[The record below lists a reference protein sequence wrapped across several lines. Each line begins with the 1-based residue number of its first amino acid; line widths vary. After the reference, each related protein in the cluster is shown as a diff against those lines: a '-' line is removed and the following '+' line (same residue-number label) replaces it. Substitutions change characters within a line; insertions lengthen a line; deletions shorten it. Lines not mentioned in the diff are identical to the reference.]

1 MKKLIKY
8 TLTLLIVLFCSA
20 LGSNSS
26 LSALNSN
33 PQFGI
38 QTVQQ
43 QDTTKRSKNDSGRV
57 INLKSPF
64 HKDNPDA
71 KDNSLPYP
79 FDDVNDNQEFGS
91 QNQSPLYLKDPKN
104 ILTSIQYDAVTG
116 NYILVTRIGDVDYRR
131 PISMTAEE
139 YKQYEAEKS
148 LRDYWM
154 ERSRSDGTAGSNEL
168 VPDLKL
174 GGQFVDKIFGSNTIS
189 IKPQGSAELTFG
201 INTTKVENPTL
212 PVNLRKTTSFDFDE
226 KIQMN
231 VTGTVGEKLKMD
243 VNYNTEATFDF
254 ENQMRLEYSGDEDE
268 IIKKIEA
275 GNVSM
280 PISNTLIT
288 GGQNLFGVKA
298 QMQFGKLSVTS
309 IFSQQKGETSVVEM
323 ENGAQKNEFE
333 ISVDKYEANRH
344 FFLSKYF
351 YDHYDQ
357 SLRNLPVINSGI
369 TINKVEVWVTNKTS
383 NFQDSRN
390 LVAYVDLG
398 EDGANISNPS
408 EFSQTGTGNL
418 PNNELNDLYQ
428 KMTNTYSGIRDINQV
443 TSTLS
448 PLAPGFVSGTDYEK
462 VENARKLSESEYSV
476 NEKLGYISLNQALN
490 ADEILAV
497 SFEYTYRGQVFR
509 VGEFTSDGV
518 SAPQT
523 LIMKLLKG
531 TNLSPQMP
539 TWKLMMKNIYN
550 IGAFQVNQED
560 FILNVLYQN
569 DNAGTAVNYL
579 PEGDIK
585 NKILLEVLNV
595 DNLNSQ
601 LDPGADG
608 MFDFIDGIT
617 IYSTNG
623 RIIFPEIEPFG
634 NYLRKK
640 INNDAIADQ
649 YVFEELYNLT
659 QNDAQQIAEKNK
671 YSLKGSYKSST
682 SSEISLNALNVEPGS
697 VSVKAG
703 GRELIE
709 NIDYTVD
716 YTLGRVKI
724 INQSL
729 LESSTPISISS
740 ENNSLF
746 NIQTK
751 TLIGVQMDYQFNDD
765 FNLGATMMHLS
776 EQPLTQKVNIG
787 DEPISNTIWGLNG
800 SYRTESEFLTRMV
813 DKIPFIETKEPS
825 SIAVEGEFAQL
836 VPGHN
841 KAIGSSGTA
850 YIDDFEGTETS
861 IDMKSL
867 SSWVLAS
874 TPQNNEALF
883 KEGNL
888 NNDLAYGYNRA
899 KLAWYVIDPLF
910 LRNSSATP
918 GHIKSDKDQQSNH
931 FVREIFEEEIWPNKE
946 RASGVPTN
954 ISVLNLAYYPEEKGP
969 YNFDVDGQ
977 AGISQGMNP
986 DGTLKAPE
994 SRWGG
999 IMRKIETN
1007 DFEAA
1012 NIAYV
1017 EFWMMDPFVYE
1028 PNHKG
1033 GNLYFNL
1040 GNISEDI
1047 LRDSRKSF
1055 ENGLP
1060 ADENITLVD
1069 STKWGRVPLVQ
1080 SLVNAFDNNTNAR
1093 RYQDVGLDG
1102 LSSKDELSYYKE
1114 YIQAI
1119 SISANLGTGSEAYV
1133 LAQKDPSNDD
1143 YHYFRGADYDSDELS
1158 ILERYKKYNGPE
1170 GNSPTSELSGSAYP
1184 TSATTLPDVED
1195 INHDNTLSETEAYYQ
1210 CKVHLA
1216 PADMQIGQNFIVDKV
1231 TSNVDLANG
1240 TNGSVDWYQFK
1251 IPVDEFKDTYG
1262 NISDFTSIRFM
1273 RMFLRDFEE
1282 DVVLRFATLDLVR
1295 DDWRRY
1301 DQSIN
1306 ENETDDIVSEAGFDI
1321 TAVNIEENASK
1332 EPVNYILPPGID
1344 RVVDPSNPQL
1354 IQLNEQAILLKVTD
1368 LEDGKG
1374 KGAYKTLNMDIR
1386 KYGKFKMDVHAEE
1399 IEGYSVRDEEVSVF
1413 VRLGSD
1419 YQDNYYEYEIPMR
1432 LTPAGLYNGDIEE
1445 DRLAVWP
1452 DENRFDFKL
1461 RLFQTIK
1468 QLRNDAV
1475 RGTNA
1480 KYSDIYDL
1488 TVGDLSNDADPQH
1501 QNHIV
1506 RIKGNPNLANI
1517 RTVMIGVKNPTNDA
1531 TGMDDHQ
1538 LKSVEVWLN
1547 EMRLTDFDED
1557 GGWAANLRVTTKLA
1571 DFGTVTWAGSKITSG
1586 FGGIEDGVNDRYK
1599 DDIFQY
1605 DLSASF
1611 ELGKFFP
1618 EKSGVRIPLYYAI
1631 SEETKSPEYNPL
1643 DPDIPLD
1650 VALENANSKTERDSI
1665 KKMSQEYTKRKSFN
1679 LTNVRIEK
1687 AEGKPKL
1694 LDVSNLSLTYS
1705 YNETYSRDVNT
1716 VRDLEKNYRGVL
1728 SYNYNNVPKN
1738 VQPFKRVKAFQN
1750 PMFRLLKDFNFYYL
1764 PTQLSFRSD
1773 LQRYY
1778 REIEKRHIPEIGSGN
1793 TELATIKIKPTFDK
1807 DFIWYRYYDLK
1818 YNLTKGLKFDF
1829 SATNTSR
1836 IDEPEGIVD
1845 RDRDRETY
1853 NIWKDSIWN
1862 NLMDGGRNIQY
1873 HHNFNL
1879 TYTVPINKIPLLN
1892 WTSVTARYAGAYDWN
1907 AGAITADTIELGNT
1921 IRNSNNIQV
1930 NGQLNLVNL
1939 YNKIGLLKRIN
1950 QKYGSNRKYKKKTE
1964 NYKKVNYEGTVAELK
1979 AGIPTSIYHKLST
1992 EDISIKVYDTQGKEV
2007 KVKVK
2012 SVTGNRAKITSSE
2025 NVKNVRVRVNGKL
2038 SESEGVLALIG
2049 ENFLRT
2055 VMSVRNISVNYSEIN
2070 STTLPGYMPQTNY
2083 FGGESYNGTKAPGFN
2098 FLVGNQDNNFA
2109 RSAAEK
2115 GWITTDEAL
2124 NEPYVMSHTQNFTIR
2139 STIEPVKGLKI
2150 DLTANRNYSRNRS
2163 EYYIYDSGN
2172 DNFTAEN
2179 LVKSGNFS
2187 MSFLSLKSAF
2197 FTIGNTGDYSSTYF
2211 DKFLDLR
2218 KEESLRL
2225 AKERYGEN
2233 YEDKKIFTKVV
2244 VGTETTK
2251 VETDYYEGYGE
2262 TSQEVLIPAFLKAYG
2277 NGGKGYNSLFPAI
2290 SRMKPNWRVTFE
2302 GLSKLPLVKRYFKS
2316 INLSHSYSATYDVG
2330 SYNTNL
2336 TYEEGDDGYSI
2347 IQDMAHNFL
2356 PLYEANSISINEQ
2369 FNPLIN
2375 VDMIWKNNFS
2385 TSFEIKRTRNLILS
2399 LSNTQLTEVASNEM
2413 IFGLGYRFDDFG
2425 MIIGS
2430 GSKQKKYKSDL
2441 NLRGDLS
2448 IRKNNTIIRKIVDEV
2463 DQLTSG
2469 QKVVTV
2475 KFSAD
2480 YVLSNRFNLRLY
2492 YDRIVNTPYVSL
2504 SYPTTTTEFGASIR
2518 FTLAN

>member
-1 MKKLIKY
+1 LKKLFKY
-8 TLTLLIVLFCSA
+8 TIALCFVVLCNA
-20 LGSNSS
+20 LYNEYPLFAFNSELQNIFSVDQQRDTSNTPQKSNRRI
-26 LSALNSN
+26 LNRKSPFFKDN
-33 PQFGI
+33 
-38 QTVQQ
+38 TNA
-43 QDTTKRSKNDSGRV
+43 KNDSLR
-57 INLKSPF
+57 
-64 HKDNPDA
+64 
-71 KDNSLPYP
+71 YP
-79 FDDVNDNQEFGS
+79 FNDENDNQEYGAHKE
-91 QNQSPLYLKDPKN
+91 SPLFLKDPSN
-104 ILTSIQYDAVTG
+104 IESSIQYDSETG
-116 NYILVTRIGDVDYRR
+116 NYILVKKIGEMNYRR

-139 YKQYEAEKS
+139 YRAFNAKNS
-148 LRDYWM
+148 IRDYWM
-154 ERSRSDGTAGSNEL
+154 QRSRNEGTTSGNEL
-168 VPDLKL
+168 VPNLKL
-174 GGQFVDKIFGSNTIS
+174 GGQFVDKIFGSNTIR

-201 INTTKVENPTL
+201 INTTNVENPTL
-212 PVNLRKTTSFDFDE
+212 PEYLRKTTSFDFDE

-268 IIKKIEA
+268 IIKKVEA

-288 GGQNLFGVKA
+288 GGQNLFGVKT

-323 ENGAQKNEFE
+323 ENGAQKNEFD
-333 ISVDKYEANRH
+333 IPVDQYEANRH

-351 YDHYDQ
+351 YDHYDEA
-357 SLRNLPVINSGI
+357 LKNLPIINSAI
-369 TINKVEVWVTNKTS
+369 SINKVEVWVTNKTS

-390 LVAYVDLG
+390 LAAFVDLG
-398 EDGANISNPS
+398 ENADNIYNSAL
-408 EFSQTGTGNL
+408 FSQTGTGNL
-418 PNNELNDLYQ
+418 PDNNLNDVYQ
-428 KMTNTYSGIRDINQV
+428 QMTVNFAGIRDINQV

-462 VENARKLSESEYSV
+462 VENARKLSESEYTV

-490 ADEILAV
+490 ADEVLAV
-497 SFEYTYRGQVFR
+497 AYEYTYRGQVFR

-523 LIMKLLKG
+523 LVMKLLKG

-550 IGAFQVNQED
+550 IGAFQVNADD
-560 FILNVLYQN
+560 FILNILYQN

-585 NKILLEVLNV
+585 NDILLKVLNL
-595 DNLNSQ
+595 DQLNSQ

-634 NYLRKK
+634 KYLRGK
-640 INNDAIADQ
+640 IGNNAIADK
-649 YVFEELYNLT
+649 YVFEELYEKT
-659 QNDAQQIAEKNK
+659 QNEAQQIAEKNK

-697 VSVKAG
+697 VNVKAG
-703 GRELIE
+703 GRELVE

-751 TLIGVQMDYQFNDD
+751 TLLGVQMDYQINDD
-765 FNLGATMMHLS
+765 FNLGATLMHLS

-787 DEPISNTIWGLNG
+787 EEPISNTIWGLNG
-800 SYRTESEFLTRMV
+800 SYHTESEFLTRMI

-825 SIAVEGEFAQL
+825 SISVEGEFAQL

-861 IDMKSL
+861 IDLKSL

-874 TPQNNEALF
+874 TPQNNDEEF
-883 KEGNL
+883 PEGNL

-910 LRNSSATP
+910 LRNNTATP
-918 GHIKSDKDQQSNH
+918 RHIKADKDQQSNH

-954 ISVLNLAYYPEEKGP
+954 ISVLNLAYYPDEKGP
-969 YNFDVDGQ
+969 YNYDVDGE
-977 AGISQGMNP
+977 AGISKGMNA
-986 DGTLKAPE
+986 DGTLKDPE

-1012 NIAYV
+1012 NIAYI
-1017 EFWMMDPFVYE
+1017 EFWMMDPFVYD
-1028 PNHKG
+1028 PNRKG
-1033 GNLYFNL
+1033 GDIYFDL
-1040 GNISEDI
+1040 GNISEDV

-1060 ADENITLVD
+1060 IDENVTLVD

-1080 SLVNAFDNNTNAR
+1080 SLVNAFDNNTQSR
-1093 RYQDVGLDG
+1093 KYQDVGLDG
-1102 LSSKDELSYYKE
+1102 LDDNDELSYFNE

-1119 SISANLGTGSEAYV
+1119 SFSFNLGSGSGAYNM
-1133 LAQKDPSNDD
+1133 AIQDPSSDD
-1143 YHYFRGADYDSDELS
+1143 YHYFRGSDYDADEVS
-1158 ILERYKKYNGPE
+1158 ILDRYKEYNGPE
-1170 GNSPTSELSGSAYP
+1170 GNSPTSDLSTETYP

-1195 INHDNTLSETEAYYQ
+1195 INHDNTLSESEAYYQ
-1210 CKVHLA
+1210 YRVHLE
-1216 PADMQIGQNFIVDKV
+1216 PDSMKVGQNFIVDKV

-1240 TNGSVDWYQFK
+1240 TKGSVNWYQFK
-1251 IPVDEFKDTYG
+1251 IPVNEYEAKFG
-1262 NISDFTSIRFM
+1262 NISDFTSIRFI
-1273 RMFLRDFEE
+1273 RMFMKKFDK
-1282 DVVLRFATLDLVR
+1282 DVIARFATLDLVR
-1295 DDWRRY
+1295 DDWRKY
-1301 DQSIN
+1301 EQAIN
-1306 ENETDDIVSEAGFDI
+1306 EDATNTLPSEAGLDI
-1321 TAVNIEENASK
+1321 TAINIEENASK
-1332 EPVNYILPPGID
+1332 EPVNYVLPPGID

-1354 IQLNEQAILLKVTD
+1354 VQLNEQSILLKTNE
-1368 LEDGKG
+1368 LENGKG
-1374 KGAYKTLNMDIR
+1374 VGAYKTLNMDVR
-1386 KYGKFKMDVHAEE
+1386 KYGKLKMDVHAEE
-1399 IEGYSVRDEEVSVF
+1399 IDGFPLQDEQVNVF
-1413 VRLGSD
+1413 IRLGSD
-1419 YQDNYYEYEIPMR
+1419 YQDNYYEYEIPLK
-1432 LTPAGLYNGDIEE
+1432 LTPPGLYNGDNND
-1445 DRLAVWP
+1445 DRLSVWP

-1461 RLFQTIK
+1461 RIFQIIK
-1468 QLRNDAV
+1468 QLRNDAMRAAGSTIDYTTV
-1475 RGTNA
+1475 
-1480 KYSDIYDL
+1480 YDMK
-1488 TVGDLSNDADPQH
+1488 VGDLTNDADPLQAE
-1501 QNHIV
+1501 QIV
-1506 RIKGNPNLANI
+1506 RVKGNPNLANV
-1517 RTVMIGVKNPTNDA
+1517 RTVMIGVKNPESDA
-1531 TGMDDHQ
+1531 TGSDDH
-1538 LKSVEVWLN
+1538 LPKSVEVWLN
-1547 EMRLTDFDED
+1547 ELRLTDFDEN

-1571 DFGTVTWAGSKITSG
+1571 DLGTVTWAGSQVTSG
-1586 FGGIEDGVNDRYK
+1586 FGGIEDGVNDRSK

-1605 DLSASF
+1605 DLSASL

-1618 EKSGVRIPLYYAI
+1618 EKSGVKIPMYYAI
-1631 SEETKSPEYNPL
+1631 SEQTISPEYNPL

-1650 VALENANSKTERDSI
+1650 VALDNAKSKGERDSI
-1665 KKMSQEYTKRKSFN
+1665 KFISQEYTKRKSFN

-1687 AEGKPKL
+1687 AGSKSKL
-1694 LDVSNLSLTYS
+1694 LDVSNLALTYS
-1705 YNETYSRDVNT
+1705 FNETYSRDVNT
-1716 VRDLEKNYRGVL
+1716 TRDLEKNYRGVL
-1728 SYNYNNVPKN
+1728 SYNFTNRPKI
-1738 VQPFKRVKAFQN
+1738 VQPFKKVKAFRK
-1750 PMFRLLKDFNFYYL
+1750 PIFKLLRDFNFYYL

-1778 REIEKRHIPEIGSGN
+1778 REIEKRNIEEPG
-1793 TELATIKIKPTFDK
+1793 LKIEPTFDK

-1836 IDEPEGIVD
+1836 IDEPDGIVDKD
-1845 RDRDRETY
+1845 RDRDAY

-1873 HHNFNL
+1873 HHNFNV
-1879 TYTVPINKIPLLN
+1879 TYTVPINKIPWFN
-1892 WTSVTARYAGAYDWN
+1892 WTSMTARYSGAYDWN

-1921 IRNSNNIQV
+1921 IRNSNNVQI
-1930 NGQLNLVNL
+1930 NGQLNMVNL
-1939 YNKIGLLKRIN
+1939 YNKIGFLKKIN
-1950 QKYGSNRKYKKKTE
+1950 RKYSSNRKYKKKVKSYT
-1964 NYKKVNYEGTVAELK
+1964 KVHFEGTLPELK
-1979 AGIPTSIYHKLST
+1979 AGIPTSIYHKLMT
-1992 EDISIKVYDTQGKEV
+1992 EDINIKVYDKKGREV
-2007 KVKVK
+2007 KVQVK
-2012 SVTGNRAKITSSE
+2012 PVTGNRAKITSTQS
-2025 NVKNVRVRVNGKL
+2025 VKDVRVRVTGRL
-2038 SESEGVLALIG
+2038 SEKENVLALIG

-2055 VMSVRNISVNYSEIN
+2055 LMSVRNISINYSEIN
-2070 STTLPGYMPQTNY
+2070 SSTLPGYLPQTNY
-2083 FGGESYNGTKAPGFN
+2083 FGGESYNGSKAPGFN
-2098 FLVGNQDNNFA
+2098 FLIGGQDKAFA
-2109 RSAAEK
+2109 RKAADK
-2115 GWITTDEAL
+2115 GWITTDPTL
-2124 NEPYVMSHTQNFTIR
+2124 NEPYAMSHTQNITLR

-2150 DLTANRNYSRNRS
+2150 DITANRNYSRNRS
-2163 EYYIYDSGN
+2163 EFYIYN
-2172 DNFTAEN
+2172 TDNSCFDAEN

-2197 FTIGNTGDYSSTYF
+2197 FTLGSTGNYASKYF
-2211 DKFLDLR
+2211 DLFLNNR
-2218 KEESLRL
+2218 KNESLRL
-2225 AKERYGEN
+2225 AQQRYGDS
-2233 YEDKKIFTKVV
+2233 YELQADPNFKGFYK
-2244 VGTETTK
+2244 
-2251 VETDYYEGYGE
+2251 GYGP

-2277 NGGKGYNSLFPAI
+2277 NGGKGYNKLFPGI
-2290 SRMKPNWRVTFE
+2290 SSMQPNWRVNFE
-2302 GLSKLPLVKRYFKS
+2302 GLSKIPFIRRYFKS
-2316 INLSHSYSATYDVG
+2316 INLSHAYTSTYDVG

-2336 TYEEGDDGYSI
+2336 TYQEGDDGFSLI
-2347 IQDMAHNFL
+2347 RDMADNYL

-2375 VDMIWKNNFS
+2375 VDMIWKNSFS

-2399 LSNTQLTEVASNEM
+2399 LSNAQLTEVASNEM
-2413 IFGLGYRFDDFG
+2413 IFGLGYRFDNFG

-2430 GSKQKKYKSDL
+2430 GSRQKKYNSDL
-2441 NLRGDLS
+2441 NLRADLS
-2448 IRKNNTIIRKIVDEV
+2448 IRKNNTIIRKIVEEV

-2469 QKVVTV
+2469 QKVVTL

-2504 SYPTTTTEFGASIR
+2504 SYPTQTTEFGASVR

>member
-1 MKKLIKY
+1 M
-8 TLTLLIVLFCSA
+8 FCSA
-20 LGSNSS
+20 FGSNYS
-26 LSALNSN
+26 LNARNSN
-33 PQFGI
+33 PEFI
-38 QTVQQ
+38 HQTTQQ
-43 QDTTKRSKNDSGRV
+43 QDTIKRANSKSGRIV
-57 INLKSPF
+57 NSKSPF
-64 HKDNPDA
+64 YKDNPDA
-71 KDNSLPYP
+71 KDNSLRYP
-79 FDDVNDNQEFGS
+79 FDDVNDNQEYGS
-91 QNQSPLYLKDPKN
+91 QKQSPLYLKDPKN
-104 ILTSIQYDAVTG
+104 ILSSIKYDPVSG
-116 NYILVTRIGDVDYRR
+116 NYILVTRVGGVDYRR

-139 YKQYEAEKS
+139 YKKYEAEKS

-154 ERSRSDGTAGSNEL
+154 ERSRRDGAGGSNEL

-298 QMQFGKLSVTS
+298 QLQFGKLSVTS
-309 IFSQQKGETSVVEM
+309 IFSQQKGETSVIEM

-357 SLRNLPVINSGI
+357 SLRNLPVINSGVS
-369 TINKVEVWVTNKTS
+369 INKVEVWVTNKTS
-383 NFQDSRN
+383 NFQNSRN
-390 LVAYVDLG
+390 FVAYIDLA
-398 EDGANISNPS
+398 ENGANISNPS
-408 EFSQTGTGNL
+408 QFSQIGTGDL

-428 KMTNTYSGIRDINQV
+428 QMTTTYSGIRDINQV

-448 PLAPGFVSGTDYEK
+448 SLAPGFVSGTDYEK
-462 VENARKLSESEYSV
+462 VENARKLSESEYTV
-476 NEKLGYISLNQALN
+476 NEKLGYISLNHALN
-490 ADEILAV
+490 ADEVLAV
-497 SFEYTYRGQVFR
+497 SFEYTHRGQVFR

-531 TNLSPQMP
+531 TNLSPRMP

-550 IGAFQVNQED
+550 IGAYQVNPDD
-560 FILNVLYQN
+560 FILNILYQN
-569 DNAGTAVNYL
+569 DNAGTGLNYL
-579 PEGDIK
+579 SEGDIK
-585 NKILLEVLNV
+585 NEILLEVLNL

-608 MFDFIDGIT
+608 MFDFINGIT

-634 NYLRKK
+634 SYLRTK
-640 INNDAIADQ
+640 INNDAIADK
-649 YVFEELYNLT
+649 YVFEELYELT
-659 QNDAQQIAEKNK
+659 QNEAQQIAEKNK
-671 YSLKGSYKSST
+671 FSLKGSYKSST

-697 VSVKAG
+697 VRVKAG

-751 TLIGVQMDYQFNDD
+751 TLMGVQMDYQFNDD

-800 SYRTESEFLTRMV
+800 SYRTESQFLTRMV

-874 TPQNNEALF
+874 TPQNNNLMF
-883 KEGNL
+883 PEGNL
-888 NNDLAYGYNRA
+888 NNDLAYGFNRA

-918 GHIKSDKDQQSNH
+918 GHIKSDKEQQSNH

-954 ISVLNLAYYPEEKGP
+954 ISVLNMAYYPEEKGP

-977 AGISQGMNP
+977 AGISQGMNF
-986 DGTLKAPE
+986 DGTLKVPE

-999 IMRKIETN
+999 VMRKIETN

-1012 NIAYV
+1012 NIAYI
-1017 EFWMMDPFVYE
+1017 EFWMMDPFVYD
-1028 PNHKG
+1028 PDHKG
-1033 GNLYFNL
+1033 GDLYFNL

-1060 ADENITLVD
+1060 TDEIVTLVD

-1080 SLVNAFDNNTNAR
+1080 SLVNAFDNNTNSR

-1102 LSSKDELSYYKE
+1102 LSSDDELSFYKE

-1119 SISANLGTGSEAYV
+1119 SISANMGAGSPAYV
-1133 LAQKDPSNDD
+1133 LAQNDPSNDD

-1170 GNSPTSELSGSAYP
+1170 GNSPTSELSGSSYP

-1210 CKVHLA
+1210 YKVHLA
-1216 PADMQIGQNFIVDKV
+1216 PTEMQVGQNFIVDKV

-1251 IPVDEFKDTYG
+1251 IPVDEFEDIYG
-1262 NISDFTSIRFM
+1262 NISGFTSIRFM
-1273 RMFLRDFEE
+1273 RMFMKDFEE
-1282 DVVLRFATLDLVR
+1282 DVVLRFATLGLVR
-1295 DDWRRY
+1295 ADWRRY

-1306 ENETDDIVSEAGFDI
+1306 EDEFDLSPSDAGFDI

-1354 IQLNEQAILLKVTD
+1354 IQLNEQAILLKITD

-1386 KYGKFKMDVHAEE
+1386 KYGKLKMDVHAEE
-1399 IEGYSVRDEEVSVF
+1399 IKGFSVRDKEVSVF
-1413 VRLGSD
+1413 IRIGSD
-1419 YQDNYYEYEIPMR
+1419 YQDNYYEYEIPLK
-1432 LTPAGLYNGDIEE
+1432 LTPAGLYNGDNED
-1445 DRLAVWP
+1445 DRLIVWP
-1452 DENRFDFKL
+1452 EENRFDFKL

-1468 QLRNDAV
+1468 ELRNDAIREV
-1475 RGTNA
+1475 GSTIE
-1480 KYSDIYDL
+1480 YSTVYDL
-1488 TVGDLSNDADPQH
+1488 TVGELSSDSDPVH
-1501 QNHIV
+1501 EGDIV
-1506 RIKGNPNLANI
+1506 RIKGNPNMGDVKTI
-1517 RTVMIGVKNPTNDA
+1517 MIGIKNPTNDA
-1531 TGMDDHQ
+1531 TGIDDN
-1538 LKSVEVWLN
+1538 LPKSVEVWLN
-1547 EMRLTDFDED
+1547 ELRLTDFDEE

-1571 DFGTVTWAGSKITSG
+1571 DFGTITWAGSKITSG

-1631 SEETKSPEYNPL
+1631 SEETISPEYNPL

-1650 VALENANSKTERDSI
+1650 IALENAKTKTERDSI

-1687 AEGKPKL
+1687 GEGKPKL
-1694 LDVSNLSLTYS
+1694 WDISNLSFTYS

-1716 VRDLEKNYRGVL
+1716 VRDLEKNYRGVI
-1728 SYNYNNVPKN
+1728 SYNYNNRPKN
-1738 VQPFKRVKAFQN
+1738 IQPFKRVKAFRK
-1750 PMFRLLKDFNFYYL
+1750 PVFRLLKDFNFYLL

-1773 LQRYY
+1773 IQRYY
-1778 REIEKRHIPEIGSGN
+1778 REIEKRNIEEPG
-1793 TELATIKIKPTFDK
+1793 LKIKPTFDK

-1818 YNLTKGLKFDF
+1818 YNLTKGLKFSF

-1836 IDEPEGIVD
+1836 IDEPDGIVD
-1845 RDRDRETY
+1845 KDRDRETY

-1862 NLMDGGRNIQY
+1862 NVMDGGRNIQY
-1873 HHNFNL
+1873 HHNFNV
-1879 TYTVPINKIPLLN
+1879 TYTLPVNKIPWFN

-1939 YNKIGLLKRIN
+1939 YNKVGVLKKIN
-1950 QKYGSNRKYKKKTE
+1950 RKYSSNRRYKKKTQ
-1964 NYKKVNYEGTVAELK
+1964 NYKKVNFESTVKELK

-2012 SVTGNRAKITSSE
+2012 SVTGNRAKITSSK
-2025 NVKNVRVRVNGKL
+2025 NVKNVRVRVNGKV
-2038 SESEGVLALIG
+2038 SESDGIFALIG

-2055 VMSVRNISVNYSEIN
+2055 LMSVRNISINYSEIN
-2070 STTLPGYMPQTNY
+2070 STTLPGYLPQTNY

-2098 FLVGNQDNNFA
+2098 FLIGNQDTNFA
-2109 RSAAEK
+2109 RSATEK
-2115 GWITTDEAL
+2115 GWVTTDEAL

-2163 EYYIYDSGN
+2163 EYYIYDSGE
-2172 DNFTAEN
+2172 DRFSAEN

-2197 FTIGNTGDYSSTYF
+2197 FTIGNTGDYSSVYF
-2211 DKFLDLR
+2211 DEFLENR
-2218 KEESLRL
+2218 KLESSRL
-2225 AKERYGEN
+2225 AKERYGDGFESFSLLD
-2233 YEDKKIFTKVV
+2233 DK
-2244 VGTETTK
+2244 GEETGF
-2251 VETDYYEGYGE
+2251 YEGYGA

-2277 NGGKGYNSLFPAI
+2277 NGGKGYNKLFPTI
-2290 SRMKPNWRVTFE
+2290 FRMKPNWRVNFE
-2302 GLSKLPLVKRYFKS
+2302 GLSKLPFIKRYFKS
-2316 INLSHSYSATYDVG
+2316 INLSHSYNATYDVG

-2336 TYEEGDDGYSI
+2336 TYEEGDDGFSI
-2347 IQDMAHNFL
+2347 IQDMADNFL

-2375 VDMIWKNNFS
+2375 IDMIWKNNFS

-2469 QKVVTV
+2469 QKVVSL

-2518 FTLAN
+2518 FTLSN

>member
-1 MKKLIKY
+1 MN
-8 TLTLLIVLFCSA
+8 TRN
-20 LGSNSS
+20 SNSE
-26 LSALNSN
+26 LEL
-33 PQFGI
+33 QI
-38 QTVQQ
+38 IQQ
-43 QDTTKRSKNDSGRV
+43 QDTTKQTNRKSGDV
-57 INLKSPF
+57 VNLKSPF

-71 KDNSLPYP
+71 KDNSLRYP

-91 QNQSPLYLKDPKN
+91 QKQSPLYLKDPQN
-104 ILTSIQYDAVTG
+104 IITSIKYDPVSG

-131 PISMTAEE
+131 PISMTAQE

-154 ERSRSDGTAGSNEL
+154 ERSRDDGSLGGDEL

-298 QMQFGKLSVTS
+298 QLQFGKLSVTS
-309 IFSQQKGETSVVEM
+309 VFSQQKGETSVVEM
-323 ENGAQKNEFE
+323 ENGAQENEFE

-357 SLRNLPVINSGI
+357 SLQNLPVVNSAVS
-369 TINKVEVWVTNKTS
+369 INKVEVWVTNKSS

-390 LVAYVDLG
+390 LVAYIDLG
-398 EDGANISNPS
+398 EDALNISNS
-408 EFSQTGTGNL
+408 AQFSQTGTGIL

-428 KMTNTYSGIRDINQV
+428 QMNTVYSGIRDINQV

-490 ADEILAV
+490 ADEVLAV
-497 SFEYTYRGQVFR
+497 SFEYIYRGQVFR

-550 IGAFQVNQED
+550 IGAYQVNPED

-579 PEGDIK
+579 QEGDVK

-634 NYLRKK
+634 SYLRTQ
-640 INNDAIADQ
+640 IGNDAIADK
-649 YVFEELYNLT
+649 YVFEELYSLT

-703 GRELIE
+703 GRELVE

-751 TLIGVQMDYQFNDD
+751 TLMGVQMDYQFNDD

-800 SYRTESEFLTRMV
+800 SYRTESQFLTRMV

-874 TPQNNEALF
+874 TPQNNDLLF
-883 KEGNL
+883 PEGNL
-888 NNDLAYGYNRA
+888 NNDLAYGFNRA

-918 GHIKSDKDQQSNH
+918 GHIKSDKEQQSNH

-954 ISVLNLAYYPEEKGP
+954 ISVLNMAYYPEEKGP

-977 AGISQGMNP
+977 AGISQGMNA
-986 DGTLKAPE
+986 DGSLKVPE

-999 IMRKIETN
+999 VMRKIETN

-1017 EFWMMDPFVYE
+1017 EFWMMDPFVYD
-1028 PNHKG
+1028 PDHKG
-1033 GNLYFNL
+1033 GDLYFNL
-1040 GNISEDI
+1040 GNVSEDI

-1060 ADENITLVD
+1060 TDEVVTLVD

-1080 SLVNAFDNNTNAR
+1080 SLVNAFDNNTNSR

-1102 LSSKDELSYYKE
+1102 LSSNDELSYYQE

-1119 SISANLGTGSEAYV
+1119 SISTNLGTGSPAYV
-1133 LAQKDPSNDD
+1133 LAQNDPSSDD
-1143 YHYFRGADYDSDELS
+1143 YHYFRGADYDSEELS

-1170 GNSPTSELSGSAYP
+1170 GNSPTSELSGSSYP

-1210 CKVHLA
+1210 YKVHLA
-1216 PADMQIGQNFIVDKV
+1216 PTEMQVGQNFIVDKV

-1240 TNGSVDWYQFK
+1240 TDGIVDWYQFK
-1251 IPVDEFKDTYG
+1251 IPVDEFEDIYG

-1273 RMFLRDFEE
+1273 RMFMKDFEE

-1301 DQSIN
+1301 EQSIN
-1306 ENETDDIVSEAGFDI
+1306 EDELDFSTSDAGFDI

-1332 EPVNYILPPGID
+1332 QPVNYILPPGID

-1368 LEDGKG
+1368 LENGKG

-1386 KYGKFKMDVHAEE
+1386 KYGKLKMDVHAEE
-1399 IEGYSVRDEEVSVF
+1399 IEGFAVRDEEVSVF
-1413 VRLGSD
+1413 IRLGSD
-1419 YQDNYYEYEIPMR
+1419 YQDNYYEYEIPLK
-1432 LTPAGLYNGDIEE
+1432 LTSPGLYNGDNED

-1452 DENRFDFKL
+1452 DENRFDFNL

-1468 QLRNDAV
+1468 QLRNDAMREV
-1475 RGTNA
+1475 GSTIE
-1480 KYSDIYDL
+1480 YSTGYNL
-1488 TVGDLSNDADPQH
+1488 SVGELSSDADPLH
-1501 QNHIV
+1501 DGHIV
-1506 RIKGNPNLANI
+1506 RIKGNPNLANVK
-1517 RTVMIGVKNPTNDA
+1517 TVMVGIKNPTNDV
-1531 TGMDDHQ
+1531 TGSDDN
-1538 LKSVEVWLN
+1538 LPKSAEVWLN
-1547 EMRLTDFDED
+1547 ELRLTDFDED

-1631 SEETKSPEYNPL
+1631 SEETISPEYNPL

-1650 VALENANSKTERDSI
+1650 VALENAASKTERDSI
-1665 KKMSQEYTKRKSFN
+1665 EKMSQEYTKRKSFN

-1694 LDVSNLSLTYS
+1694 FDISNLSLTYS

-1716 VRDLEKNYRGVL
+1716 VRDLEKNYRGVI
-1728 SYNYNNVPKN
+1728 SYNYNNRPKN
-1738 VQPFKRVKAFQN
+1738 VQPFKRVKAFQK
-1750 PMFRLLKDFNFYYL
+1750 PAFRLLKDFNFYYL

-1773 LQRYY
+1773 IQRYY
-1778 REIEKRHIPEIGSGN
+1778 REIEKRNIEEPG
-1793 TELATIKIKPTFDK
+1793 LKIKPTFDK

-1836 IDEPEGIVD
+1836 IDEPDGIVDKD
-1845 RDRDRETY
+1845 RDRDTY
-1853 NIWKDSIWN
+1853 KIWKDSIWN
-1862 NLMDGGRNIQY
+1862 NVMDGGRNIQY

-1879 TYTVPINKIPLLN
+1879 TYTVPINKIPWFN

-1939 YNKIGLLKRIN
+1939 YNKIGILKKIN
-1950 QKYGSNRKYKKKTE
+1950 RKYSSNRKYKKKTE
-1964 NYKKVNYEGTVAELK
+1964 NFKKVNFESTVDELK

-2007 KVKVK
+2007 AVKVK
-2012 SVTGNRAKITSSE
+2012 SVTGNRAKITASE

-2038 SESEGVLALIG
+2038 SESSNVFEAIG
-2049 ENFLRT
+2049 ENFLRV
-2055 VMSVRNISVNYSEIN
+2055 VMSVRNISINYSEIN
-2070 STTLPGYMPQTNY
+2070 STTLPGYLPQTNY
-2083 FGGESYNGTKAPGFN
+2083 FGGEAYNGTKAPGFN
-2098 FLVGNQDNNFA
+2098 FLIGNQDTNFA
-2109 RSAAEK
+2109 RSAAEN
-2115 GWITTDEAL
+2115 GWVTNDEAL
-2124 NEPYVMSHTQNFTIR
+2124 NEPYVMSHTQNLTIR
-2139 STIEPVKGLKI
+2139 STVEPVKGLKI
-2150 DLTANRNYSRNRS
+2150 DLTANRNYSKNRS
-2163 EYYIYDSGN
+2163 EYYLYDSGN
-2172 DNFTAEN
+2172 DSFSAEN

-2197 FTIGNTGDYSSTYF
+2197 FTIGNTGDYSSVYF
-2211 DKFLDLR
+2211 DEFLENR
-2218 KEESLRL
+2218 KLESSRL
-2225 AKERYGEN
+2225 AEKRYGDSFES
-2233 YEDKKIFTKVV
+2233 YSLLDDKGEDTGF
-2244 VGTETTK
+2244 
-2251 VETDYYEGYGE
+2251 YEGYGS

-2277 NGGKGYNSLFPAI
+2277 NGGKGYNKLFPTI
-2290 SRMKPNWRVTFE
+2290 SRMQPNWRVTFE
-2302 GLSKLPLVKRYFKS
+2302 GLSKLPLIKRYFKS
-2316 INLSHSYSATYDVG
+2316 INLSHSYNATYNVG

-2336 TYEEGDDGYSI
+2336 TYEEGDDGFSL
-2347 IQDMAHNFL
+2347 IQDMADNFL

-2375 VDMIWKNNFS
+2375 IDMIWKNNIS
-2385 TSFEIKRTRNLILS
+2385 TSFEIKRTRNLILG

-2463 DQLTSG
+2463 NQLTSG

-2518 FTLAN
+2518 FTLSN

>member
-1 MKKLIKY
+1 MEKLLKY
-8 TLTLLIVLFCSA
+8 TLTLFTLLLCSA
-20 LGSNSS
+20 IGGNYSLNARNSS
-26 LSALNSN
+26 GEF
-33 PQFGI
+33 QI
-38 QTVQQ
+38 QNLQQ
-43 QDTTKRSKNDSGRV
+43 QDTTKRVVSKNGRLV
-57 INLKSPF
+57 NNKSPF
-64 HKDNPDA
+64 HKDNPNA
-71 KDNSLPYP
+71 KDSTLRYP
-79 FDDVNDNQEFGS
+79 FEDENENQEFGS
-91 QNQSPLYLKDPKN
+91 QKESPLYLKDPKN
-104 ILTSIQYDAVTG
+104 ILTSIQYDPETG
-116 NYILVTRIGDVDYRR
+116 NYILVKRIGEMEYRR
-131 PISMTAEE
+131 GISMTAEE
-139 YKQYEAEKS
+139 YKEYEAEKS
-148 LRDYWM
+148 VRDYWM
-154 ERSRSDGTAGSNEL
+154 ERSRNDGSSGGSEL
-168 VPDLKL
+168 VPELKL

-298 QMQFGKLSVTS
+298 QLQFGKLSVTS

-333 ISVDKYEANRH
+333 ISVDQYEANRH

-351 YDHYDQ
+351 YDHYDE

-369 TINKVEVWVTNKTS
+369 SINKVEVWITNKTS
-383 NFQDSRN
+383 NFQNSRN

-398 EDGANISNPS
+398 ESAANISNPGQ
-408 EFSQTGTGNL
+408 FSQIGTGTLPGND
-418 PNNELNDLYQ
+418 LNDVYQ
-428 KMTNTYSGIRDINQV
+428 QMTTTYSNVRDINSV
-443 TSTLS
+443 TSTLG
-448 PLAPGFVSGTDYEK
+448 PLSPGFASGTDYEK
-462 VENARKLSESEYSV
+462 VENARRLSDSEYSI
-476 NEKLGYISLNQALN
+476 NDKLGYISLNQALN
-490 ADEILAV
+490 ADEVLAV
-497 SFEYTYRGQVFR
+497 SYEYTYRGQVFR

-550 IGAFQVNQED
+550 IGAYQVNQED

-569 DNAGTAVNYL
+569 DKAGSAVNYF
-579 PEGDIK
+579 PEGGPEIK
-585 NKILLEVLNV
+585 NQIFLEILNV

-608 MFDFIDGIT
+608 MFDFIDGVT
-617 IYSTNG
+617 INSTNG
-623 RIIFPEIEPFG
+623 RIIFPSIEPFG
-634 NYLRKK
+634 SYLRNE
-640 INNDAIADQ
+640 INDNALADQ
-649 YVFEELYNLT
+649 YVFEELYELT
-659 QNDAQQIAEKNK
+659 QNEAQQIAEKNK
-671 YSLKGSYKSST
+671 FSLKGSYKSST

-751 TLIGVQMDYQFNDD
+751 TLMGVQMDYEFNND
-765 FNLGATMMHLS
+765 FNMGATLMHLS

-813 DKIPFIETKEPS
+813 DKIPFIDTKEPS
-825 SIAVEGEFAQL
+825 SISVEGEFAQL

-874 TPQNNEALF
+874 TPQNNDLQF
-883 KEGNL
+883 PEGNL

-931 FVREIFEEEIWPNKE
+931 YVREIFEEEIWPNKE

-954 ISVLNLAYYPEEKGP
+954 ISVLNMAYYPDEKGP

-977 AGISQGMNP
+977 ANISLGMNP
-986 DGTLKAPE
+986 DGTLKDPK

-999 IMRKIETN
+999 VMRKIETN

-1028 PNHKG
+1028 PDHKG
-1033 GNLYFNL
+1033 GDIYFNL
-1040 GNISEDI
+1040 GNVSEDI

-1060 ADENITLVD
+1060 TDEVVTLVD

-1080 SLVNAFDNNTNAR
+1080 SLVNAFDNNTNSR
-1093 RYQDVGLDG
+1093 KYQDVGLDG
-1102 LSSKDELSYYKE
+1102 LSSEDELSHYKE

-1119 SISANLGTGSEAYV
+1119 SISANLGSGSEAYV
-1133 LAQKDPSNDD
+1133 LAQNDPSSDD
-1143 YHYFRGADYDSDELS
+1143 YHYFRGADYDSDEVS
-1158 ILERYKKYNGPE
+1158 ILDRYKQFNGPE
-1170 GNSPTSELSGSAYP
+1170 GNSPTSSGSGYP

-1195 INHDNTLSETEAYYQ
+1195 INHDNTLSESEAYYQ
-1210 CKVHLA
+1210 YKVHLA
-1216 PADMQIGQNFIVDKV
+1216 PDEMEIGQNFIVDKV

-1240 TNGSVDWYQFK
+1240 TPGTVNWYQFK
-1251 IPVDEFKDTYG
+1251 IPVDEYENTYG

-1273 RMFLRDFEE
+1273 RMFMKDFEE
-1282 DVVLRFATLDLVR
+1282 DVILRFATLDLVR

-1306 ENETDDIVSEAGFDI
+1306 EDPLDGSLSDAGFDI
-1321 TAVNIEENASK
+1321 TAINIEENASK

-1386 KYGKFKMDVHAEE
+1386 KYGKLKMDVHAEE
-1399 IEGYSVRDEEVSVF
+1399 IEGYTLNDEEVHVF
-1413 VRLGSD
+1413 IRLGAD
-1419 YQDNYYEYEIPMR
+1419 YQDNYYEYEIPLK
-1432 LTPAGLYNGDIEE
+1432 LTEPGIYDGNNDN
-1445 DRLAVWP
+1445 DRLSVWP

-1468 QLRNDAV
+1468 QLRNDGLREA
-1475 RGTNA
+1475 GSTLQ
-1480 KYSDIYDL
+1480 YSDVYDVR
-1488 TVGDLSNDADPQH
+1488 VGDITNDADPLH
-1501 QNHIV
+1501 ADHIV
-1506 RIKGNPNLANI
+1506 RIKGNPNLANVK
-1517 RTVMIGVKNPTNDA
+1517 TVMIGVKNPDEDA
-1531 TGMDDHQ
+1531 SGSDDN
-1538 LKSVEVWLN
+1538 LPKSVEVWLN
-1547 EMRLTDFDED
+1547 ELRLSDFDED

-1631 SEETKSPEYNPL
+1631 SEETISPEYNPL

-1665 KKMSQEYTKRKSFN
+1665 ERISQEYTKRKSFN

-1694 LDVSNLSLTYS
+1694 LDVSNLAVTYS
-1705 YNETYSRDVNT
+1705 FNETYSRDVNT
-1716 VRDLEKNYRGVL
+1716 IRDLEKNYRGVL
-1728 SYNYNNVPKN
+1728 SYNYNNRPKN
-1738 VQPFKRVKAFQN
+1738 VQPFKKVKAFQK

-1778 REIEKRHIPEIGSGN
+1778 REIEKRNIDEPG
-1793 TELATIKIKPTFDK
+1793 IKIKPTFDK
-1807 DFIWYRYYDLK
+1807 DFVWYRYYDLK

-1873 HHNFNL
+1873 HHNFNV
-1879 TYTVPINKIPLLN
+1879 TYTVPINKIPFLN
-1892 WTSVTARYAGAYDWN
+1892 WTSLNTRYSGSYDWN
-1907 AGAITADTIELGNT
+1907 AGAITSDTIELGNT

-1930 NGQLNLVNL
+1930 NGQLNMVNL
-1939 YNKIGLLKRIN
+1939 YNKVGLLKKIN
-1950 QKYGSNRKYKKKTE
+1950 RKYSSNRKYKKKAKD
-1964 NYKKVNYEGTVAELK
+1964 YKKVNFESNVDELK
-1979 AGIPTSIYHKLST
+1979 AGIPTSIYHKLMT
-1992 EDISIKVYDTQGKEV
+1992 TDITVKAYDKQGKEV
-2007 KVKVK
+2007 KLKVK
-2012 SVTGNRAKITSSE
+2012 AVTGNRAKITSSV
-2025 NVKNVRVRVNGKL
+2025 NVKDVRVRVNGRLTEKD
-2038 SESEGVLALIG
+2038 GILAIIG

-2055 VMSVRNISVNYSEIN
+2055 LMSVRNISLNYSEIN
-2070 STTLPGYMPQTNY
+2070 STTLPGYLPQTNY

-2098 FLVGNQDNNFA
+2098 FLVGNQDKSFA
-2109 RSAAEK
+2109 RNAAAD

-2124 NEPYVMSHTQNFTIR
+2124 NEPFVMTHTQNFTIR

-2150 DLTANRNYSRNRS
+2150 DLTANRNFSRNRS
-2163 EYYIYDSGN
+2163 EYYIYDEGN
-2172 DNFTAEN
+2172 DEFSAEN

-2197 FTIGNTGDYSSTYF
+2197 FTIGNTGDYSSEYF
-2211 DKFLDLR
+2211 DEFLTNR
-2218 KEESLRL
+2218 KLESMRL
-2225 AKERYGEN
+2225 AKNRYGEDYLN
-2233 YEDKKIFTKVV
+2233 QKETIV
-2244 VGTETTK
+2244 VGEGVNQQT
-2251 VETDYYEGYGE
+2251 VETGYYVGYGA

-2277 NGGKGYNSLFPAI
+2277 DGGNGYNKIFPGIAK
-2290 SRMKPNWRVTFE
+2290 MKPNWRVTFE
-2302 GLSKLPLVKRYFKS
+2302 GLSKLPLIKRYFKS
-2316 INLSHSYSATYDVG
+2316 INLSHAYTSTYDVG

-2336 TYEEGDDGYSI
+2336 TYEAGDDGYSI
-2347 IQDMAHNFL
+2347 IQDMSNNFL

-2399 LSNTQLTEVASNEM
+2399 LANTQLTEVASNEM
-2413 IFGLGYRFDDFG
+2413 IFGVGYRFDNFG

-2430 GSKQKKYKSDL
+2430 GSKQKKFKSDL

-2448 IRKNNTIIRKIVDEV
+2448 IRKNSTIIRKIVDEV

-2504 SYPTTTTEFGASIR
+2504 SYPTTTTEFGASVR
-2518 FTLAN
+2518 FTLSN

>member
-1 MKKLIKY
+1 MEKLLKY
-8 TLTLLIVLFCSA
+8 TLTLFTLLLCSA
-20 LGSNSS
+20 IGGNYSLNARNSS
-26 LSALNSN
+26 GEFQISN
-33 PQFGI
+33 L
-38 QTVQQ
+38 QQ
-43 QDTTKRSKNDSGRV
+43 QDTTKRVVSKNGRLV
-57 INLKSPF
+57 NNKSPF
-64 HKDNPDA
+64 HKDNPNA
-71 KDNSLPYP
+71 KDSTLRYP
-79 FDDVNDNQEFGS
+79 FEDENENQEFGS
-91 QNQSPLYLKDPKN
+91 QKESPLYLKDPKN
-104 ILTSIQYDAVTG
+104 ILTSIQYDPETG
-116 NYILVTRIGDVDYRR
+116 NYILVKRIGEMEYRR
-131 PISMTAEE
+131 GISMTAEE
-139 YKQYEAEKS
+139 YKEYEAEKS
-148 LRDYWM
+148 VRDYWM
-154 ERSRSDGTAGSNEL
+154 ERSRNDGNSGGSEL
-168 VPDLKL
+168 VPELKL

-298 QMQFGKLSVTS
+298 QLQFGKLSVTS

-333 ISVDKYEANRH
+333 ISVDQYEANRH

-351 YDHYDQ
+351 YDHYDE

-369 TINKVEVWVTNKTS
+369 SINKVEVWITNKTS
-383 NFQDSRN
+383 NFQNSRN

-398 EDGANISNPS
+398 ESAANISNPGQ
-408 EFSQTGTGNL
+408 FSQIGTGTLPGND
-418 PNNELNDLYQ
+418 LNDVYQ
-428 KMTNTYSGIRDINQV
+428 QMTTTYSNVRDINSV
-443 TSTLS
+443 TSTLG
-448 PLAPGFVSGTDYEK
+448 PLAPGFASGTDYEK
-462 VENARKLSESEYSV
+462 VENARRLSDSEYSI
-476 NEKLGYISLNQALN
+476 NDKLGYISLNQALN
-490 ADEILAV
+490 ADEVLAV
-497 SFEYTYRGQVFR
+497 SYEYTYRGQVFR

-531 TNLSPQMP
+531 TNLNPTLP
-539 TWKLMMKNIYN
+539 TWELMMKNIYN
-550 IGAFQVNQED
+550 IGAYQVNAED

-569 DNAGTAVNYL
+569 DQAGSQLNYL
-579 PEGDIK
+579 DVDGAGK
-585 NKILLEVLNV
+585 NEILLRLMNL

-601 LDPGADG
+601 LDPSPDG
-608 MFDFIDGIT
+608 MFDFLDGVT
-617 IYSTNG
+617 INSTNG
-623 RIIFPEIEPFG
+623 RIIFPSIEPFG
-634 NYLRKK
+634 SYLRNE
-640 INNDAIADQ
+640 INDNALADQ
-649 YVFEELYNLT
+649 YVFEELYELT
-659 QNDAQQIAEKNK
+659 QNEAQQIAEKNK
-671 YSLKGSYKSST
+671 FSLKGSYKSST
-682 SSEISLNALNVEPGS
+682 SSEISLNALNVQPGS
-697 VSVKAG
+697 VEVKAG
-703 GRELIE
+703 GIKLIE

-724 INQSL
+724 INQAL
-729 LESSTPISISS
+729 LEAGTPISISS
-740 ENNSLF
+740 ESNSLF

-751 TLIGVQMDYQFNDD
+751 TLVGVQMDYQFNND
-765 FNLGATMMHLS
+765 FNLGATVMHLS

-800 SYRTESEFLTRMV
+800 SYRTESMFLTNLV
-813 DKIPFIETKEPS
+813 DKLPFIETKEPS
-825 SIAVEGEFAQL
+825 QISIEGEFAQL
-836 VPGHN
+836 MPGHN

-861 IDMKSL
+861 IDMKNYN
-867 SSWVLAS
+867 SWVLAS
-874 TPQNNEALF
+874 TPQNHPDF
-883 KEGNL
+883 KEGDL

-910 LRNSSATP
+910 NRNTSTTP
-918 GHIKSDKDQQSNH
+918 AHIRSDKEQLSNH
-931 FVREIFEEEIWPNKE
+931 YVREIYEEEIWPNKE
-946 RASGVPTN
+946 TATGVPTN
-954 ISVLNLAYYPEEKGP
+954 ISVLNLAYYPSEKGP
-969 YNFDVDGQ
+969 YNFDVDGFSD
-977 AGISQGMNP
+977 ISTGMNE
-986 DGTLKAPE
+986 DGTLRDPE
-994 SRWGG
+994 TRWGG

-1012 NIAYV
+1012 NIAYI
-1017 EFWMMDPFVYE
+1017 EFWMMDPFAYDKT
-1028 PNHKG
+1028 HKG
-1033 GNLYFNL
+1033 GDVLINL

-1047 LRDSRKSF
+1047 LRDSRKGF

-1060 ADENITLVD
+1060 TDEVVTLVD

-1080 SLVNAFDNNTNAR
+1080 SLVNAFDNNTNSR
-1093 RYQDVGLDG
+1093 KYQDVGLDG
-1102 LSSKDELSYYKE
+1102 LSSEDELSHYKE

-1119 SISANLGTGSEAYV
+1119 SISANLGSGSEAYV
-1133 LAQKDPSNDD
+1133 LAQNDPSSDD
-1143 YHYFRGADYDSDELS
+1143 YHYFRGADYDSDEVS
-1158 ILERYKKYNGPE
+1158 ILDRYKQFNGPE
-1170 GNSPTSELSGSAYP
+1170 GNSPTSSGSGYP

-1195 INHDNTLSETEAYYQ
+1195 INHDNTLSESEAYYQ
-1210 CKVHLA
+1210 YKVHLA
-1216 PADMQIGQNFIVDKV
+1216 PDEMEIGQNFIVDKV

-1240 TNGSVDWYQFK
+1240 TPGTVNWYQFK
-1251 IPVDEFKDTYG
+1251 IPVDEYENTYG

-1273 RMFLRDFEE
+1273 RMFMKDFEE
-1282 DVVLRFATLDLVR
+1282 DVILRFATLDLVR

-1306 ENETDDIVSEAGFDI
+1306 EDPLDGSLSDAGFDI
-1321 TAVNIEENASK
+1321 TAINIEENASK

-1386 KYGKFKMDVHAEE
+1386 KYGKLKMDVHAEE
-1399 IEGYSVRDEEVSVF
+1399 IEGYTLNDEEVHVF
-1413 VRLGSD
+1413 IRLGAD
-1419 YQDNYYEYEIPMR
+1419 YQDNYYEYEIPLK
-1432 LTPAGLYNGDIEE
+1432 LTEPGIYDGNNDN
-1445 DRLAVWP
+1445 DRLSVWP

-1468 QLRNDAV
+1468 QLRNDGLREA
-1475 RGTNA
+1475 GSTLQ
-1480 KYSDIYDL
+1480 YSDVYDVR
-1488 TVGDLSNDADPQH
+1488 VGDITNDADPLH
-1501 QNHIV
+1501 ADHIV
-1506 RIKGNPNLANI
+1506 RIKGNPNLANVK
-1517 RTVMIGVKNPTNDA
+1517 TVMIGVKNPDEDA
-1531 TGMDDHQ
+1531 SGSDDN
-1538 LKSVEVWLN
+1538 LPKSVEVWLN
-1547 EMRLTDFDED
+1547 ELRLSDFDED

-1631 SEETKSPEYNPL
+1631 SEETISPEYNPL

-1665 KKMSQEYTKRKSFN
+1665 ERISQEYTKRKSFN

-1694 LDVSNLSLTYS
+1694 LDVSNLAVTYS
-1705 YNETYSRDVNT
+1705 FNETYSRDVNT
-1716 VRDLEKNYRGVL
+1716 IRDLEKNYRGVL
-1728 SYNYNNVPKN
+1728 SYNYNNRPKN
-1738 VQPFKRVKAFQN
+1738 VQPFKKVKAFQK

-1778 REIEKRHIPEIGSGN
+1778 REIEKRNIDEPG
-1793 TELATIKIKPTFDK
+1793 IKIKPTFDK
-1807 DFIWYRYYDLK
+1807 DFVWYRYYDLK

-1873 HHNFNL
+1873 HHNFNV
-1879 TYTVPINKIPLLN
+1879 TYTVPINKIPFLN
-1892 WTSVTARYAGAYDWN
+1892 WTSLNTRYSGSYDWN
-1907 AGAITADTIELGNT
+1907 AGAITSDTIELGNT

-1930 NGQLNLVNL
+1930 NGQLNMVNL
-1939 YNKIGLLKRIN
+1939 YNKVGLLKKIN
-1950 QKYGSNRKYKKKTE
+1950 RKYSSNRKYKKKAKD
-1964 NYKKVNYEGTVAELK
+1964 YKKVNFESNVDELK
-1979 AGIPTSIYHKLST
+1979 AGIPTSIYHKLMT
-1992 EDISIKVYDTQGKEV
+1992 TDITVKAYDKQGKEV
-2007 KVKVK
+2007 KLKVK
-2012 SVTGNRAKITSSE
+2012 AVTGNRAKITSSV
-2025 NVKNVRVRVNGKL
+2025 NVKDVRVRVNGRLTEKD
-2038 SESEGVLALIG
+2038 GILAIIG

-2055 VMSVRNISVNYSEIN
+2055 LMSVRNISLNYSEIN
-2070 STTLPGYMPQTNY
+2070 STTLPGYLPQTNY

-2098 FLVGNQDNNFA
+2098 FLVGNQDKSFA
-2109 RSAAEK
+2109 RNAAAD

-2124 NEPYVMSHTQNFTIR
+2124 NEPFVMTHTQNFTIR

-2150 DLTANRNYSRNRS
+2150 DLTANRNFSRNRS
-2163 EYYIYDSGN
+2163 EYYIYDEGN
-2172 DNFTAEN
+2172 DEFSAEN

-2197 FTIGNTGDYSSTYF
+2197 FTIGNTGDYSSEYF
-2211 DKFLDLR
+2211 DEFLTNR
-2218 KEESLRL
+2218 KLESMRL
-2225 AKERYGEN
+2225 AKNRYGEDYLN
-2233 YEDKKIFTKVV
+2233 QK
-2244 VGTETTK
+2244 ETIVIGEGVNQQT
-2251 VETDYYEGYGE
+2251 VETGYYEGYGP

-2277 NGGKGYNSLFPAI
+2277 GGGSKYNKLFPSI
-2290 SRMKPNWRVTFE
+2290 TKMMPNWRVTFD
-2302 GLSKLPLVKRYFKS
+2302 GLSKLPLIKRYFKS
-2316 INLSHSYSATYDVG
+2316 INLSHAYTSTYDVG

-2336 TYEEGDDGYSI
+2336 TYEAGDDGYSI
-2347 IQDMAHNFL
+2347 IQDMSNNFL
-2356 PLYEANSISINEQ
+2356 PMYEANSISINEQ

-2375 VDMIWKNNFS
+2375 VDMMWKNNF
-2385 TSFEIKRTRNLILS
+2385 TTTFEIKRTRNLILS
-2399 LSNTQLTEVASNEM
+2399 LANTQLTEVASSEF
-2413 IFGLGYRFDDFG
+2413 IFGLGYRFDNLG
-2425 MIIGS
+2425 LIIGQ
-2430 GSKQKKYKSDL
+2430 GSSQKKFNSSL

-2469 QKVVTV
+2469 QKVVTI
-2475 KFSAD
+2475 KMSAD
-2480 YVLSNRFNLRLY
+2480 YVLSSRFNLRLY
-2492 YDRIVNTPYVSL
+2492 YDRIVNEPYVSL
-2504 SYPTTTTEFGASIR
+2504 SYPTTTTEFGVSVR

>member
-1 MKKLIKY
+1 M
-8 TLTLLIVLFCSA
+8 
-20 LGSNSS
+20 
-26 LSALNSN
+26 
-33 PQFGI
+33 
-38 QTVQQ
+38 QQ
-43 QDTTKRSKNDSGRV
+43 QDTTRVATKNNGRIVNKR
-57 INLKSPF
+57 SPF
-64 HKDNPDA
+64 HKDNPNARDS
-71 KDNSLPYP
+71 SLRYP
-79 FDDVNDNQEFGS
+79 FDDENDNKEFGS
-91 QNQSPLYLKDPKN
+91 QLVSPLYLKDPN
-104 ILTSIQYDAVTG
+104 NLTTTIQYDPLTG
-116 NYILVTRIGDVDYRR
+116 NYILVRRIGGFDYRR
-131 PISMTAEE
+131 PIRMTAEE
-139 YKQYEAEKS
+139 YKRYEEEYS
-148 LRDYWM
+148 IRNYWM
-154 ERSRSDGTAGSNEL
+154 DRSRNASGAGGSEL
-168 VPDLKL
+168 VPELKL

-268 IIKKIEA
+268 IIKRIEA

-298 QMQFGKLSVTS
+298 QLQFGKLSVTS
-309 IFSQQKGETSVVEM
+309 VFSQQKGETSVVEM

-333 ISVDKYEANRH
+333 ISADEYEANRH

-351 YDHYDQ
+351 YDHYDE
-357 SLRNLPVINSGI
+357 SLRNLPVINSAVSV
-369 TINKVEVWVTNKTS
+369 NKVEVWVTNKTS

-390 LVAYVDLG
+390 LVAFTDLA
-398 EDGANISNPS
+398 ESTANISNS
-408 EFSQTGTGNL
+408 GLFSQVGTGDL
-418 PNNELNDLYQ
+418 PDNELNDLYTQ
-428 KMTNTYSGIRDINQV
+428 MTGVYSNIRDINQV

-448 PLAPGFVSGTDYEK
+448 PLAPGFTSGRDYEK
-462 VENARKLSESEYSV
+462 IENARKLSQSEYSI

-518 SAPQT
+518 SAPQS

-539 TWKLMMKNIYN
+539 TWTLMMKNIYN
-550 IGAFQVNQED
+550 IGAYQVNQED

-569 DNAGTAVNYL
+569 DKAGSDINYF
-579 PEGDIK
+579 PKDASGTTDID
-585 NKILLEVLNV
+585 NEILLTVLNL

-617 IYSTNG
+617 INSTNG
-623 RIIFPEIEPFG
+623 RIIFPMIEPFG
-634 NYLRKK
+634 SYLRGK
-640 INNDAIADQ
+640 INNNGIADD
-649 YVFEELYNLT
+649 YVFEELYSKT
-659 QNDAQQIAEKNK
+659 QNEAQQLAEKNK
-671 YSLKGSYKSST
+671 FSLKGSYKSST

-697 VSVKAG
+697 VMVKAG

-740 ENNSLF
+740 ENNTLF

-751 TLIGVQMDYQFNDD
+751 TLLGVQMDYQFNDD
-765 FNLGATMMHLS
+765 FNMGATVMHLS

-800 SYRTESEFLTRMV
+800 SYRTESQFLTRMI

-825 SIAVEGEFAQL
+825 SISVEGEFAQL
-836 VPGHN
+836 MPGHN

-874 TPQNNEALF
+874 TPQNNDVDF
-883 KEGNL
+883 PEGNL
-888 NNDLAYGYNRA
+888 NNDLAYGFNRA

-918 GHIKSDKDQQSNH
+918 SHIKSDKDQQSNH

-954 ISVLNLAYYPEEKGP
+954 ISVLNMAYYPSEKGP

-977 AGISQGMNP
+977 GGISQGMAA
-986 DGTLKAPE
+986 DGSLIDPE
-994 SRWGG
+994 TRWGG

-1017 EFWMMDPFVYE
+1017 EFWMMDPFVYD
-1028 PNHKG
+1028 PDHKG
-1033 GNLYFNL
+1033 GDLFFNL
-1040 GNISEDI
+1040 GNVSEDI

-1060 ADENITLVD
+1060 TSAEVTLVD

-1080 SLVNAFDNNTNAR
+1080 SLVNAFDNNTESR
-1093 RYQDVGLDG
+1093 KYQDVGFDG
-1102 LSSKDELSYYKE
+1102 LSSEDELSFYSD
-1114 YIQAI
+1114 YIEAI
-1119 SISANLGTGSEAYV
+1119 SISAALGTGSPAYTMA
-1133 LAQKDPSNDD
+1133 LGDASSDD
-1143 YHYFRGADYDSDELS
+1143 YHYFRGADYDSDEVS
-1158 ILERYKKYNGPE
+1158 ILDRYKEYNGPE
-1170 GNSPTSELSGSAYP
+1170 GNSPTAELSASPYP

-1210 CKVHLA
+1210 YKVHLS
-1216 PADMQIGQNFIVDKV
+1216 PSEMQIGQNFIVDKV

-1240 TNGSVDWYQFK
+1240 TDGSVDWYQFK
-1251 IPVDEFKDTYG
+1251 IPVDEFEDLYG

-1273 RMFLRDFEE
+1273 RMFMKNFEE

-1306 ENETDDIVSEAGFDI
+1306 EDVNDVMPSEAGFDI

-1374 KGAYKTLNMDIR
+1374 RGAYKTLNMDIR
-1386 KYGKFKMDVHAEE
+1386 QYGKLKMDVHAEE
-1399 IEGYSVRDEEVSVF
+1399 IEGALLRDGEVNVF
-1413 VRLGSD
+1413 VRIGAD
-1419 YQDNYYEYEIPMR
+1419 YQDNYYEYEIPLKLTPPGLYDDNSDDDR
-1432 LTPAGLYNGDIEE
+1432 LT
-1445 DRLAVWP
+1445 VWP

-1468 QLRNDAV
+1468 QLRNDAL
-1475 RGTNA
+1475 RGGTGS
-1480 KYSDIYDL
+1480 YSDVFDMR
-1488 TVGDLSNDADPQH
+1488 VGDISSSADPLH
-1501 QNHIV
+1501 QDHIV
-1506 RIKGNPNLANI
+1506 RIKGNPNMANV
-1517 RTVMIGVKNPTNDA
+1517 RTVMIGVKNPDEDI
-1531 TGMDDHQ
+1531 TGSDDD
-1538 LKSVEVWLN
+1538 LPKSAEVWLN
-1547 EMRLTDFDED
+1547 ELRLTDFDEE

-1571 DFGTVTWAGSKITSG
+1571 DFGTVTWAGSQITSG
-1586 FGGIEDGVNDRYK
+1586 FGGIEDGVNDRSK

-1631 SEETKSPEYNPL
+1631 SEETVSPEYNPL

-1650 VALENANSKTERDSI
+1650 VAIENAPNKAARDSI
-1665 KKMSQEYTKRKSFN
+1665 KKTSQQYTKRKSFN

-1687 AEGKPKL
+1687 PDGKPKI

-1705 YNETYSRDVNT
+1705 HNETYSRDVNT
-1716 VRDLEKNYRGVL
+1716 VRDLEKNYRGVI
-1728 SYNYNNVPKN
+1728 SYNYNNRPKN
-1738 VQPFKRVKAFQN
+1738 IQPFKKVKAFQK
-1750 PMFRLLKDFNFYYL
+1750 PVFRLLKDFNFYYL
-1764 PTQLSFRSD
+1764 PTQLSIRSD
-1773 LQRYY
+1773 VQRYY
-1778 REIEKRHIPEIGSGN
+1778 REIERRHIAELSSSGDSQP
-1793 TELATIKIKPTFDK
+1793 TIKIKPTYDK

-1845 RDRDRETY
+1845 RDRDRESY

-1862 NLMDGGRNIQY
+1862 NVMDGGRNIKY
-1873 HHNFNL
+1873 HHNFNI

-1892 WTSVTARYAGAYDWN
+1892 WTSITTRYSGAYDWN
-1907 AGAITADTIELGNT
+1907 AGAITADTINLGNT

-1930 NGQLNLVNL
+1930 NGQLNMVNL
-1939 YNKIGLLKRIN
+1939 YNKVGLLKKIN
-1950 QKYGSNRKYKKKTE
+1950 RKYSSSRKYKKKTKK
-1964 NYKKVNYEGTVAELK
+1964 YKKVNYEGKVEELK
-1979 AGIPTSIYHKLST
+1979 AGEATSIYHKLMT
-1992 EDISIKVYDTQGKEV
+1992 EEITIKVYDTQGKEV

-2012 SVTGNRAKITSSE
+2012 PVTGNRAKITSSK
-2025 NVKNVRVRVNGKL
+2025 NVKNVRVRVTGRV
-2038 SESEGVLALIG
+2038 SEKDGVFALIG

-2055 VMSVRNISVNYSEIN
+2055 LMSVRNISLNYSEIN
-2070 STTLPGYMPQTNY
+2070 ATTLPGYLPQTNY
-2083 FGGESYNGTKAPGFN
+2083 FGGESYNGTKAPGFG
-2098 FLVGNQDNNFA
+2098 FLVGNQDSNFA
-2109 RSAAEK
+2109 REAANN

-2124 NEPYVMSHTQNFTIR
+2124 NEPYIMSHTQNFTIR

-2172 DNFTAEN
+2172 DNFSAEN

-2187 MSFLSLKSAF
+2187 MSFLSMKSAF
-2197 FTIGNTGDYSSTYF
+2197 FTIGNTGDYSSEYF
-2211 DKFLDLR
+2211 DEFLANR
-2218 KEESLRL
+2218 KLESLRL
-2225 AKERYGEN
+2225 AKERYGPDYVNQKEIITIGEGEN
-2233 YEDKKIFTKVV
+2233 EQT
-2244 VGTETTK
+2244 
-2251 VETDYYEGYGE
+2251 VETGYYKGYGSN
-2262 TSQEVLIPAFLKAYG
+2262 SQEVLIPSFLKAYG
-2277 NGGKGYNSLFPAI
+2277 NGKSGYNKLFPGIA
-2290 SRMKPNWRVTFE
+2290 RMKPNWRVTFE
-2302 GLSKLPLVKRYFKS
+2302 GLSKIPLVKRYFKS
-2316 INLSHSYSATYDVG
+2316 INISHAYTSTYDVG

-2336 TYEEGDDGYSI
+2336 QFDSNADGFSI
-2347 IQDMAHNFL
+2347 IRDMSNNFL
-2356 PLYEANSISINEQ
+2356 PYYEANSVSINEQ

-2385 TSFEIKRTRNLILS
+2385 TSFEIKRTRNLILG

-2413 IFGLGYRFDDFG
+2413 IFGLGYRFDNFG

-2430 GSKQKKYKSDL
+2430 GSKQKKFKSDL

-2448 IRKNNTIIRKIVDEV
+2448 IRKNSTIIRKIVDEV

-2492 YDRIVNTPYVSL
+2492 YDRIVNTPFVSL

-2518 FTLAN
+2518 FTLSN